1 MTRDQK
7 HALIDAAERRGGS
20 FYNPEVL
27 SKLSL
32 VKEYE
37 PFMKKIMQV

>member
-1 MTRDQK
+1 MNKDQK

-27 SKLSL
+27 AKIAL

-37 PFMKKIMQV
+37 PFMKKILQV